1 MKLIVR
7 CLVWLRECLG
17 NRTIA
22 FTSFCL
28 LSCALVCLHVVD
40 ETVEYHTALLYLLL
54 FTIGICV
61 QSSEPALL
69 HEIQRALDTM
79 EGEDCKAPDTSSAS
93 IQLFTLQTMAR
104 YGGLI
109 LGPLQGGIVS
119 FYCGWEAMTIGLGV
133 LAMLTAVPML
143 LLSAER
149 GDGSTEGERQPLLVA

>member
-1 MKLIVR
+1 MKLIIHG
-7 CLVWLRECLG
+7 LVWLRDRMG

-28 LSCALVCLHVVD
+28 LSSALVCLHAVD
-40 ETVEYHTALLYLLL
+40 EAVEYRNILLCILL
-54 FTIGICV
+54 FTIGACV

-79 EGEDCKAPDTSSAS
+79 EGEDCKTPDTRSAS

-109 LGPLQGGIVS
+109 LGPLQGGFVS
-119 FYCGWEAMTIGLGV
+119 FYCGWEVMAIGLGV
-133 LAMLTAVPML
+133 LAMITAAPML

-149 GDGSTEGERQPLLVA
+149 GDGSTDGERQPLLGA